1 MYKKIIIIISVILT
15 LLTIYS
21 IENVS
26 NNNNKN
32 ICVNATPSTSKII
45 VLDAGHGKPDEGA
58 VGIYGTT
65 EEAINLKITLKLKAI
80 LEESGAQVI
89 LTRSDENGI
98 YSSECTT
105 IKSKKV
111 SDIKNRVKIGN
122 TEGVDIFI
130 SIHLNKF
137 EREKYRGWQSFYQE
151 KSEDSKALAT
161 CIQEGLNNEISE
173 YHNERVPLKLS
184 NIYIMDN
191 VKAPTVTIECGFL
204 SNKEEA
210 RLLEEDDY
218 QSRLAWGIY
227 IGIQEYFKQK
237 ETEG

>member
-1 MYKKIIIIISVILT
+1 MNKRLILILSFAIITIALYTIITTKKLD
-15 LLTIYS
+15 
-21 IENVS
+21 S
-26 NNNNKN
+26 NN

-65 EEAINLKITLKLKAI
+65 EEAINLKITLKLKAL

-122 TEGVDIFI
+122 SEGVDIFV

-137 EREKYRGWQSFYQE
+137 EQEKYRGWQAFFQE
-151 KSEDSKALAT
+151 ISEDSKALAT
-161 CIQEGLNNEISE
+161 CIQEGLNSEISE
-173 YHNERVPLKLS
+173 YKNERVPLKLS
-184 NIYIMDN
+184 KIYIMDN
-191 VKAPTVTIECGFL
+191 IKAPTVTVECGFL

-210 RLLEEDDY
+210 KLLEEDEY
-218 QSRLAWGIY
+218 LSRLAWGIY
-227 IGIQEYFKQK
+227 NGIQNYFRQK

>member
-1 MYKKIIIIISVILT
+1 MNKKIVIPILLIVTIITSYIICKKITVKKKST
-15 LLTIYS
+15 
-21 IENVS
+21 E
-26 NNNNKN
+26 
-32 ICVNATPSTSKII
+32 VNATPSTSKVI

-65 EEAINLKITLKLKAI
+65 EEAINLKITLKLKAL

-137 EREKYRGWQSFYQE
+137 EQEKYRGWQTFYQQN
-151 KSEDSKALAT
+151 SEDSKVLAT

-173 YHNERVPLKLS
+173 YHNDRVPLKLS
-184 NIYIMDN
+184 KIYIMDN
-191 VKAPTVTIECGFL
+191 VNAPTVTIECGFL

-210 RLLEEDDY
+210 KLLEEDEY
-218 QSRLAWGIY
+218 QSRLAWGIFE
-227 IGIQEYFKQK
+227 GIQNYFIKK

>member
-1 MYKKIIIIISVILT
+1 MNKKFLIPILLIVTIITSYIICKKITVK
-15 LLTIYS
+15 
-21 IENVS
+21 
-26 NNNNKN
+26 KN
-32 ICVNATPSTSKII
+32 STEVNATPSTSKVI

-65 EEAINLKITLKLKAI
+65 EEAINLKITLKLKAL
-80 LEESGAQVI
+80 LEEGGAQVI

-122 TEGVDIFI
+122 TEGVDIFV

-137 EREKYRGWQSFYQE
+137 EQEKYRGWQAFYQQN
-151 KSEDSKALAT
+151 SEDSKALAT
-161 CIQEGLNNEISE
+161 CIQEGLNGEITE
-173 YHNERVPLKLS
+173 YKNERVPLKLS

-210 RLLEEDDY
+210 KLLEEDEY
-218 QSRLAWGIY
+218 QSRLAWGIFE
-227 IGIQEYFKQK
+227 GIQNYFIKK

>member
-1 MYKKIIIIISVILT
+1 MNKKIVIPILLIVTIITSYIICKKITVK
-15 LLTIYS
+15 
-21 IENVS
+21 
-26 NNNNKN
+26 KN
-32 ICVNATPSTSKII
+32 STEVNATPSTSKVI

-65 EEAINLKITLKLKAI
+65 EEAINLKITLKLKAL

-137 EREKYRGWQSFYQE
+137 EQEKYRGWQTFYQQN
-151 KSEDSKALAT
+151 SEDSKVLAT

-173 YHNERVPLKLS
+173 YHNDRVPLKLS
-184 NIYIMDN
+184 KIYIMDN

-210 RLLEEDDY
+210 KLLEEDEY
-218 QSRLAWGIY
+218 QSRLAWGIFE
-227 IGIQEYFKQK
+227 GIQNYFIKK

>member
-1 MYKKIIIIISVILT
+1 MNKKFLIPILLIVTIITSYIICKKITVK
-15 LLTIYS
+15 
-21 IENVS
+21 
-26 NNNNKN
+26 KN
-32 ICVNATPSTSKII
+32 STEVNATPSTSKVI

-65 EEAINLKITLKLKAI
+65 EEAINLKITLKLKAL

-122 TEGVDIFI
+122 TEGVDIFV

-137 EREKYRGWQSFYQE
+137 EQEKYRGWQAFYQQN
-151 KSEDSKALAT
+151 SEDSKMLAT
-161 CIQEGLNNEISE
+161 CIQEGLNGEITE
-173 YHNERVPLKLS
+173 YKNERVPLKLS

-210 RLLEEDDY
+210 KLLEEDEY
-218 QSRLAWGIY
+218 QSRLAWGIFE
-227 IGIQEYFKQK
+227 GIQNYFIKK

>member
-1 MYKKIIIIISVILT
+1 MNKKIVIPILLIVTIITSCIICKKITVK
-15 LLTIYS
+15 
-21 IENVS
+21 
-26 NNNNKN
+26 KN
-32 ICVNATPSTSKII
+32 STEVNATPSTSKVI

-137 EREKYRGWQSFYQE
+137 EQEKYRGWQAFYQQN
-151 KSEDSKALAT
+151 SEDSKVLAT

-173 YHNERVPLKLS
+173 YHNDRVPLKLS

-210 RLLEEDDY
+210 KLLEEDEY
-218 QSRLAWGIY
+218 QSRLAWGIFE
-227 IGIQEYFKQK
+227 GIQNYFIKK

>member
-1 MYKKIIIIISVILT
+1 MNKKIVIPILLIVTIITSYIICKKITVK
-15 LLTIYS
+15 
-21 IENVS
+21 
-26 NNNNKN
+26 KN
-32 ICVNATPSTSKII
+32 STEVNATPSTSKVI

-65 EEAINLKITLKLKAI
+65 EEAINLKITLKLKAL

-137 EREKYRGWQSFYQE
+137 EQEKYRGWQAFYQQN
-151 KSEDSKALAT
+151 SEDSKMLAT

-173 YHNERVPLKLS
+173 YHNDRVPLKLS
-184 NIYIMDN
+184 KIYIMDN

-210 RLLEEDDY
+210 KLLEEDKY
-218 QSRLAWGIY
+218 QSRLAWGIFE
-227 IGIQEYFKQK
+227 GIQNYFIKK

>member
-1 MYKKIIIIISVILT
+1 MNKKFLIPILLIVTIITSYIICKKITVK
-15 LLTIYS
+15 
-21 IENVS
+21 
-26 NNNNKN
+26 KN
-32 ICVNATPSTSKII
+32 STEVNATPSTSKVI

-65 EEAINLKITLKLKAI
+65 EEAINLKITLKLKAL
-80 LEESGAQVI
+80 LEEGGAQVI

-122 TEGVDIFI
+122 TEGVDIFV

-137 EREKYRGWQSFYQE
+137 EQEKYRGWQAFYQQN
-151 KSEDSKALAT
+151 SEDSKALAT
-161 CIQEGLNNEISE
+161 CRQEGLNGEITE
-173 YHNERVPLKLS
+173 YKNERVPLKLS

-210 RLLEEDDY
+210 KLLEEDEY
-218 QSRLAWGIY
+218 QSRLAWGIFE
-227 IGIQEYFKQK
+227 GIQNYFIKK

>member
-1 MYKKIIIIISVILT
+1 MYNKIIIVISVILT

-137 EREKYRGWQSFYQE
+137 EREKYRLFCY
-151 KSEDSKALAT
+151 
-161 CIQEGLNNEISE
+161 
-173 YHNERVPLKLS
+173 
-184 NIYIMDN
+184 
-191 VKAPTVTIECGFL
+191 
-204 SNKEEA
+204 
-210 RLLEEDDY
+210 
-218 QSRLAWGIY
+218 
-227 IGIQEYFKQK
+227 
-237 ETEG
+237 

>member
-1 MYKKIIIIISVILT
+1 M
-15 LLTIYS
+15 
-21 IENVS
+21 
-26 NNNNKN
+26 
-32 ICVNATPSTSKII
+32 
-45 VLDAGHGKPDEGA
+45 
-58 VGIYGTT
+58 
-65 EEAINLKITLKLKAI
+65 
-80 LEESGAQVI
+80 LEEGGAQVI

-122 TEGVDIFI
+122 TEGVDIFV

-137 EREKYRGWQSFYQE
+137 EQEKYRGWQAFYQQN
-151 KSEDSKALAT
+151 SEDSKALAT
-161 CIQEGLNNEISE
+161 CIQEGLNGEITE
-173 YHNERVPLKLS
+173 YKNERVPLKLS

-210 RLLEEDDY
+210 KLLEEDEY
-218 QSRLAWGIY
+218 QSRLAWGIFE
-227 IGIQEYFKQK
+227 GIQNYFIKK

>member
-1 MYKKIIIIISVILT
+1 MLVI
-15 LLTIYS
+15 
-21 IENVS
+21 
-26 NNNNKN
+26 
-32 ICVNATPSTSKII
+32 
-45 VLDAGHGKPDEGA
+45 GKPDEGA

-65 EEAINLKITLKLKAI
+65 EEAINLKITLKLKAL
-80 LEESGAQVI
+80 LEEGGAQVI

-122 TEGVDIFI
+122 TEGVDIFV

-137 EREKYRGWQSFYQE
+137 EQEKYRGWQAFYQQN
-151 KSEDSKALAT
+151 SEDSKMLAT
-161 CIQEGLNNEISE
+161 CIQEGLNVEITE
-173 YHNERVPLKLS
+173 YKNERVPLKLS

-210 RLLEEDDY
+210 KLLEEDEY
-218 QSRLAWGIY
+218 QSRLAWGIFE
-227 IGIQEYFKQK
+227 GIQNYFIKK

>member
-1 MYKKIIIIISVILT
+1 MNKKIVIPILLIVTIITSYIICKKITVKKKST
-15 LLTIYS
+15 
-21 IENVS
+21 E
-26 NNNNKN
+26 
-32 ICVNATPSTSKII
+32 VNATPSTSKVI

-65 EEAINLKITLKLKAI
+65 EEAINLKITLKLKAL

-89 LTRSDENGI
+89 LTRSVENGI

-137 EREKYRGWQSFYQE
+137 EQEKYRGWQAFYQQN
-151 KSEDSKALAT
+151 SEDSKMLAT

-173 YHNERVPLKLS
+173 YHNDRVPLKLS
-184 NIYIMDN
+184 KIYIMDN

-210 RLLEEDDY
+210 KLLEEDEY
-218 QSRLAWGIY
+218 QSRLAWGIFE
-227 IGIQEYFKQK
+227 GIQNYFIKK

>member
-1 MYKKIIIIISVILT
+1 MNKKFLIPILLIVTIITSYIICKKITVK
-15 LLTIYS
+15 
-21 IENVS
+21 
-26 NNNNKN
+26 KN
-32 ICVNATPSTSKII
+32 STEVNATPSTSKVI

-65 EEAINLKITLKLKAI
+65 EEAINLKITLKLKAL
-80 LEESGAQVI
+80 LEEGGAQVI

-122 TEGVDIFI
+122 TEGVDIFV

-137 EREKYRGWQSFYQE
+137 EQEKYRGWQAFYQQN
-151 KSEDSKALAT
+151 SEDSKALAT
-161 CIQEGLNNEISE
+161 CIQEGLNVEITE
-173 YHNERVPLKLS
+173 YKNERVPLKLS

-210 RLLEEDDY
+210 KLLEEDEY
-218 QSRLAWGIY
+218 QSRLAWGIFE
-227 IGIQEYFKQK
+227 GIQNYFIKK

>member
-1 MYKKIIIIISVILT
+1 MNKKIVIPILLIVTIITSYIICKKITVKKKST
-15 LLTIYS
+15 
-21 IENVS
+21 E
-26 NNNNKN
+26 
-32 ICVNATPSTSKII
+32 VNATPSTSKVI

-65 EEAINLKITLKLKAI
+65 EEAINLKITLKLKAL

-137 EREKYRGWQSFYQE
+137 EQEKYRGWQAFYQQN
-151 KSEDSKALAT
+151 SEDSKMLAT

-173 YHNERVPLKLS
+173 YHNDRVPLKLS
-184 NIYIMDN
+184 KIYIMDN

-210 RLLEEDDY
+210 KLLEEDEY
-218 QSRLAWGIY
+218 QSRLAWGIFE
-227 IGIQEYFKQK
+227 GIQNYFIKK

>member
-1 MYKKIIIIISVILT
+1 MNKKFLIPILLIVTIITSYIICKKITVK
-15 LLTIYS
+15 
-21 IENVS
+21 
-26 NNNNKN
+26 KN
-32 ICVNATPSTSKII
+32 STEVNATPSTSKVI

-65 EEAINLKITLKLKAI
+65 EEAINLKITLKLKAL
-80 LEESGAQVI
+80 LEEGGAQVI

-122 TEGVDIFI
+122 TEGVDIFV

-137 EREKYRGWQSFYQE
+137 EQEKYRGWQAFYQQN
-151 KSEDSKALAT
+151 SEDSKMLAT
-161 CIQEGLNNEISE
+161 CIQEGLNVEITE
-173 YHNERVPLKLS
+173 YKNERVPLKLS

-210 RLLEEDDY
+210 KLLEEDEY
-218 QSRLAWGIY
+218 QSRLAWGIFE
-227 IGIQEYFKQK
+227 GIQNYFIKK

>member
-1 MYKKIIIIISVILT
+1 MNKKFLIPILLIVTIITSYIICKKITVK
-15 LLTIYS
+15 
-21 IENVS
+21 
-26 NNNNKN
+26 KN
-32 ICVNATPSTSKII
+32 STEVNATPSTSKVI

-65 EEAINLKITLKLKAI
+65 EEAINLKITLKLKAL
-80 LEESGAQVI
+80 LEEGGAQVI

-122 TEGVDIFI
+122 TEGVDIFV

-137 EREKYRGWQSFYQE
+137 EQEKYRGWQAFYQQN
-151 KSEDSKALAT
+151 SEDSKALAT
-161 CIQEGLNNEISE
+161 YIQEGLNGEITE
-173 YHNERVPLKLS
+173 YKNERVPLKLS

-210 RLLEEDDY
+210 KLLEEDEY
-218 QSRLAWGIY
+218 QSRLAWGIFE
-227 IGIQEYFKQK
+227 GIQNYFIKK

>member
-1 MYKKIIIIISVILT
+1 MNKKFLIPILLIVTIITSYIICKKIT
-15 LLTIYS
+15 AK
-21 IENVS
+21 
-26 NNNNKN
+26 KN
-32 ICVNATPSTSKII
+32 SAEVNATPSTSKVI

-65 EEAINLKITLKLKAI
+65 EEAINLKITLKLKAL
-80 LEESGAQVI
+80 LEEGGAQVI

-122 TEGVDIFI
+122 TEGVDIFV

-137 EREKYRGWQSFYQE
+137 EQEKYRGWQAFYQQN
-151 KSEDSKALAT
+151 SEDSKALAT
-161 CIQEGLNNEISE
+161 CIQEGLNGEITE
-173 YHNERVPLKLS
+173 YKNERVPLKLS

-210 RLLEEDDY
+210 KLLEEDEY
-218 QSRLAWGIY
+218 QSRLAWGIFE
-227 IGIQEYFKQK
+227 GIQNYFIKK

>member
-1 MYKKIIIIISVILT
+1 MNKKFLIPILLIVTIITSYIICKKITVK
-15 LLTIYS
+15 
-21 IENVS
+21 
-26 NNNNKN
+26 KN
-32 ICVNATPSTSKII
+32 STEVNATPSTSKVI

-65 EEAINLKITLKLKAI
+65 EEAINLKITLKLKAL
-80 LEESGAQVI
+80 LEEGGAQVI

-122 TEGVDIFI
+122 TEGVDIFV

-137 EREKYRGWQSFYQE
+137 EQEKYRGWQAFYQQN
-151 KSEDSKALAT
+151 SEDSKMLAT
-161 CIQEGLNNEISE
+161 CIQEGLNGEITE
-173 YHNERVPLKLS
+173 YKNERVPLKLS

-210 RLLEEDDY
+210 KLLEEDEY
-218 QSRLAWGIY
+218 QSRLAWGIFE
-227 IGIQEYFKQK
+227 GIQNYFIKK

>member
-1 MYKKIIIIISVILT
+1 MNKKIVIPILLIVTIITSYIICKKITVK
-15 LLTIYS
+15 
-21 IENVS
+21 
-26 NNNNKN
+26 KN
-32 ICVNATPSTSKII
+32 STEVNATPSTSKVI

-65 EEAINLKITLKLKAI
+65 EEAINLKITLKLKAL

-122 TEGVDIFI
+122 TEGVDIFV

-137 EREKYRGWQSFYQE
+137 EQEKYRGWQAFYQQN
-151 KSEDSKALAT
+151 SEDSKALAT
-161 CIQEGLNNEISE
+161 CIQEGLNGEITE
-173 YHNERVPLKLS
+173 YKNERVPLKLS

-210 RLLEEDDY
+210 KLLEEDEY
-218 QSRLAWGIY
+218 QSRLAWGIFE
-227 IGIQEYFKQK
+227 GIQNYFINK